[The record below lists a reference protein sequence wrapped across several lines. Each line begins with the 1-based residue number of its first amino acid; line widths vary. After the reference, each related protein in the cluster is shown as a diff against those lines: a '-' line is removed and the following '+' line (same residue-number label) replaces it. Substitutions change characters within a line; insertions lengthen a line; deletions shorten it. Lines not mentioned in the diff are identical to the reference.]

1 MKTILFRSISVIAM
15 MVILSGCSETEG
27 LIESVESLIKNVD
40 KMVQDEAAK
49 DGESATSEETESTGK
64 AGVTTVAAE
73 TEVDEHEG
81 EDPATMFGEGEDEGS
96 VSPDFFHAVS
106 PYYDLYEG
114 NIDHPNGYFMPM
126 YDDWQLVAEMEN
138 GDNGIWQG
146 KFCHDSNPY
155 NVAQQYFADIEE
167 LGLHIDASWFEDDG
181 QETAEGFDH
190 RRFAYYYGADYSG
203 TIKLLELPISGKIE
217 FFTDSRGEYCAVSTI
232 VFVD

>member
-1 MKTILFRSISVIAM
+1 MKTIVFRSLSVIAM
-15 MVILSGCSETEG
+15 MVLLAGCSEAEG

-40 KMVQDEAAK
+40 KMVQEEADKEDAA
-49 DGESATSEETESTGK
+49 DASEEK
-64 AGVTTVAAE
+64 AGSTKVAVNKVAAD
-73 TEVDEHEG
+73 DEENAQEG
-81 EDPATMFGEGEDEGS
+81 EDPSTMFGEGEDEGG

-138 GDNGIWQG
+138 GDSGVWQG

-155 NVAQQYFADIEE
+155 NVAQQYFADLEE
-167 LGLHIDASWFEDDG
+167 YGLNLDATWFEDDG

-190 RRFAYYYGADYSG
+190 RRFAYYYGADFSG
-203 TIKLLELPISGKIE
+203 TIELLQLPISGKIE
-217 FFTDSRGEYCAVSTI
+217 FFTDSRGEYCAVSTV
-232 VFVD
+232 VFED